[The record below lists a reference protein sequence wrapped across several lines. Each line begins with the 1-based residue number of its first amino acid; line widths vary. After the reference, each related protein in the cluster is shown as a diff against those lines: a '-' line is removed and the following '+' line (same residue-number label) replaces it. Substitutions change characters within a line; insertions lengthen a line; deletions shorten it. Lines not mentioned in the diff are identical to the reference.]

1 MLGISNL
8 GFSLSHINP
17 SYVCCR
23 SYELLGPWVNC
34 PISTKAYY
42 ITGEFNAINKF
53 PGIEEL
59 VSGPAFKQLVPNLRS
74 TAIIKDAA
82 HFIPEEKPQEF
93 NERLLAFL
101 TDLQSDA

>member
-1 MLGISNL
+1 M
-8 GFSLSHINP
+8 
-17 SYVCCR
+17 
-23 SYELLGPWVNC
+23 NC

-42 ITGEFNAINKF
+42 ITGEYNAINKF

-59 VSGPAFKQLVPNLRS
+59 VNGPAFKQLVPNLRS

-93 NERLLAFL
+93 NEKLLAFL
-101 TDLQSDA
+101 TDLQSDDA